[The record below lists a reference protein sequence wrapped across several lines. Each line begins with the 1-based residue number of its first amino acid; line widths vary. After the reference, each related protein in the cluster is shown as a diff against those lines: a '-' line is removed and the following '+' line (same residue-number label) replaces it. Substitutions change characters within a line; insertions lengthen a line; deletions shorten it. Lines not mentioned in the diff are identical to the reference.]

1 MTNSTADAIAQVKWI
16 LAPEV
21 ADSKTIREALFCEG
35 VLRFPQW
42 LDANLVNTIKSGV
55 HRSVYQIS
63 LPGFDIHL
71 KHNRISGPRAFIRE
85 CFRATKAKNEF
96 LIALNLL
103 SLGIPTIAPLAFGT
117 SAGFLPDSFL
127 ITHTLEN
134 AIPLNDYW
142 ESLHCQS
149 WEESWDHRHQ
159 LTKALATFLAA
170 MHRKGIVHTDLHPGN
185 LMVEI
190 NKQKPSRI
198 IMLDL
203 HPVKIH
209 STAVPWEMRLEN
221 LAMLDRWAALHAS
234 LADRMRLWDY
244 YIKEVSEF
252 EGANAF
258 AFHDKYW
265 LKKQVFIMKALES
278 NANLKLWS
286 SFDLRCMGN
295 NRRFKKYKQN
305 TIKGHHV
312 SDLGKACLTD
322 LVNLQTESGNSPRL
336 KILKK
341 SKSSEVIAMT
351 IKDGAIDRKII
362 YKKIFATKMLDP
374 LLSLFRPDGT
384 SRSWT
389 MGHALI
395 NRQLPTPRPLAMW
408 HTQTLGL
415 KADGVI
421 ITEEIPD
428 VMDLPKYLLK
438 IDQLDEPKK
447 TKSLQVLVNKVGHLI
462 RKMHDLSVSHRD
474 LKSPNLMVSENGGDV
489 KIWLVDLVG
498 VRTHTHLS
506 DEKKAQNLA
515 RLNSSFVNS
524 KQISNTEKLRFLR
537 QYLRWGTEGPFAWK
551 TWWRKI
557 GRLTGLKIAKNQRS
571 GRPLA

>member
-1 MTNSTADAIAQVKWI
+1 MTNSTANAVAQVKWI

-21 ADSKTIREALFCEG
+21 AESKTIREALFNEG

-42 LDANLVNTIKSGV
+42 LDANMVKTIKSGS
-55 HRSVYQIS
+55 HRSVYQIQ
-63 LPGFDIHL
+63 LPQMDIHL
-71 KHNRISGPRAFIRE
+71 KHNRISGPRAFFRE

-96 LIALNLL
+96 RMALDLL

-117 SAGFLPDSFL
+117 SAGFLPDSFI

-134 AIPLNDYW
+134 STPLSDYW
-142 ESLHCQS
+142 ETLQS
-149 WEESWDHRHQ
+149 QTWEESWDNRHE
-159 LTKALATFLAA
+159 LIKALAIFLAT
-170 MHRKGIVHTDLHPGN
+170 MHRKGVVHTDLHPGN
-185 LMVEI
+185 LMVQT
-190 NKQKPSRI
+190 NKQKPSKI
-198 IMLDL
+198 MMLDL
-203 HPVKIH
+203 HPVRIH
-209 STAVPWEMRLEN
+209 STRVPWEIRLEN

-234 LADRMRLWDY
+234 LTDRMRLWDY
-244 YIKEVSEF
+244 YTKEVGGF
-252 EGANAF
+252 EGDDAF

-265 LKKQVFIMKALES
+265 LKKQVIIMKALES

-295 NRRFKKYKQN
+295 NRRFKKFRHN
-305 TIKGHHV
+305 NIKGHHV
-312 SDLGKACLTD
+312 ADLGKDCLIE
-322 LVNLQTESGNSPRL
+322 LVNLKTETGDSPGL

-341 SKSSEVIAMT
+341 SKSSEVVALT
-351 IKDGAIDRKII
+351 IKDGATEKKII
-362 YKKIFATKMLDP
+362 YKKIFATKMIDP

-384 SRSWT
+384 SRSWA
-389 MGHALI
+389 MGHAMI
-395 NRQLPTPRPLAMW
+395 VRQLPTPRPLAMW
-408 HTQTLGL
+408 HTHSVGL
-415 KADGVI
+415 KVDGVI
-421 ITEEIPD
+421 ITEEIPNAID
-428 VMDLPKYLLK
+428 MPGYLLK
-438 IDQLDEPKK
+438 IDQLDEPVK
-447 TKSLQVLVNKVGHLI
+447 TQILRTLVNKVAHLI

-474 LKSPNLMVSENGGDV
+474 LKSPNLMVSENGGTI

-498 VRTHTHLS
+498 VRTHTYLP
-506 DEKKAQNLA
+506 DERKAQNLA

-537 QYLRWGTEGPFAWK
+537 QYLRWGMEGPFTWK